1 MPSLTDVYLTSEAFY
16 YKNDVTITGST
27 HFIPLSRID
36 IGALQRFFSSSP
48 AKTPSP
54 SSSPS
59 DDCCLILSPLCFNKQ
74 LTPSLP
80 QYTTN
85 PYATTPNNTTT
96 LRITTPPLKRLLRK
110 PHTTEIGHIYP
121 SLHTTTLTLHQDVT
135 RIRERLA
142 FIPRPHHTEFGQVYS
157 IKSPQQET
165 TSQHQRA
172 RILVLS
178 EPERVLSH
186 FNPLQRGQI

>member
-1 MPSLTDVYLTSEAFY
+1 MTSQSEEVF
-16 YKNDVTITGST
+16 TSS
-27 HFIPLSRID
+27 PLSPID

-48 AKTPSP
+48 AKTP
-54 SSSPS
+54 PS

-121 SLHTTTLTLHQDVT
+121 SLHTTTLTLNQDVT

>member
-1 MPSLTDVYLTSEAFY
+1 MWPLKEHSSTRMTSQSEEVF
-16 YKNDVTITGST
+16 TLS
-27 HFIPLSRID
+27 PLSPID

-48 AKTPSP
+48 AKTP
-54 SSSPS
+54 PS

-110 PHTTEIGHIYP
+110 PHTTKIGHIYP